1 MAKIKTK
8 FICQECGYESPKW
21 MGKCPGC
28 NSWNTFTEEII
39 NKETKKNS
47 RGISSNKVLRLKDI
61 EVKEEKRITTKY
73 MELDRVLGGGIVNSS
88 LVLVGGDPGIGK
100 STLLMQTGDKVAGQ
114 GLKVLYVTGEE
125 SARQIKIR
133 AERLEMESDNM
144 YILAETNIDHILKN
158 INELEPDLLI
168 LDSIQTIYNP
178 DITSAPGSVSQVKE
192 ITSTIMRTTKSTN
205 MSTFIVGH
213 VTKQGSIAGPRVLE
227 HMVDTVLYFEGDT
240 QHSYRILRAV
250 KNRYGSTNEV
260 GVFEMRDSGLEEII
274 NPSSFFLESRTENSY
289 GSVITASMEGTRPL
303 LLEIQALISYSS
315 FGNPR
320 RVTTGVDNSRAAMLM
335 AVLEKK
341 AGMQLQ
347 NTDAYINVIGGM
359 QVKETAVDLPILCAI
374 ASSFREVKI
383 DSNTLII
390 GEVGLSGEIR
400 GVKDIDKRIGEANK
414 MGFKRAVVPYSN
426 KKNIK
431 NISDDLDMEIIKV
444 KNIEEALN
452 VLL

>member
-144 YILAETNIDHILKN
+144 YILAETNMDHILKN

-303 LLEIQALISYSS
+303 LLEI
-315 FGNPR
+315 
-320 RVTTGVDNSRAAMLM
+320 
-335 AVLEKK
+335 
-341 AGMQLQ
+341 
-347 NTDAYINVIGGM
+347 
-359 QVKETAVDLPILCAI
+359 
-374 ASSFREVKI
+374 
-383 DSNTLII
+383 
-390 GEVGLSGEIR
+390 
-400 GVKDIDKRIGEANK
+400 
-414 MGFKRAVVPYSN
+414 
-426 KKNIK
+426 
-431 NISDDLDMEIIKV
+431 
-444 KNIEEALN
+444 
-452 VLL
+452 

>member
-1 MAKIKTK
+1 MAKLKTT

-28 NSWNTFTEEII
+28 NSWNTFVEEVVD
-39 NKETKKNS
+39 KKTKKNS
-47 RGISSNKVLRLKDI
+47 RGISSNKVLKLKEI
-61 EVKEEKRITTKY
+61 EIKDEKRISTKY
-73 MELDRVLGGGIVNSS
+73 LELDRVLGGGIVNSS

-100 STLLMQTGDKVAGQ
+100 STLLMQTGDKVANQ

-133 AERLEMESDNM
+133 AQRLEMNSDNI
-144 YILAETNIDHILKN
+144 YILAETNVDHILKN
-158 INELEPDLLI
+158 IEDLKPDLLI

-192 ITSTIMRTTKSTN
+192 ITSTIMRTTKSSN
-205 MSTFIVGH
+205 MATFIVGH

-315 FGNPR
+315 LGVPR
-320 RVTTGVDNSRAAMLM
+320 RVTTGVDHSRAAMLM

-341 AGMQLQ
+341 AGIQLQ

-359 QVKETAVDLPILCAI
+359 QVKETAVDLAIICSI
-374 ASSFREVKI
+374 ASSFREIRI
-383 DSNTLII
+383 DFNTIII
-390 GEVGLSGEIR
+390 GEVGLSGEVR
-400 GVKDIDKRIGEANK
+400 GVKDVEKRILEAHK
-414 MGFKRAVVPYSN
+414 MGFKKALVPYAN
-426 KKNIK
+426 KKNLKDINK
-431 NISDDLDMEIIKV
+431 NLELKIIKV
-444 KNIEEALN
+444 KNIEEALKAI
-452 VLL
+452 L

>member
-1 MAKIKTK
+1 LGKTKTK

-28 NSWNTFTEEII
+28 SNWNTFIEEIEE
-39 NKETKKNS
+39 KETKKNN
-47 RGISSNKVLRLKDI
+47 RGISSTKLMKLKDI
-61 EVKEEKRITTKY
+61 SVVEEERISTTY
-73 MELDRVLGGGIVNSS
+73 SELDRVLGGGIVNSS

-100 STLLMQTGDKVAGQ
+100 STLLMQTADRVAKQ
-114 GLKVLYVTGEE
+114 NQKVLYVTGEE

-133 AERLEMESDNM
+133 AERLGMESNNI
-144 YILAETNIDHILKN
+144 YILAETNVEHIISSIEKLN
-158 INELEPDLLI
+158 PNLLI

-178 DITSAPGSVSQVKE
+178 EITSAPGSVSQVKE
-192 ITSTIMRTTKSTN
+192 VTATIMRITKSSY

-260 GVFEMRDSGLEEII
+260 GVFQMNDSGLEEII

-289 GSVITASMEGTRPL
+289 GSVIAASMEGTRPL
-303 LLEIQALISYSS
+303 LIEIQALISHSS
-315 FGNPR
+315 FGVPR

-341 AGMQLQ
+341 VGIQLQ
-347 NTDAYINVIGGM
+347 NSDAYINVIGGM

-374 ASSFREVKI
+374 ASSFKEIKI
-383 DSNTLII
+383 DQNTII
-390 GEVGLSGEIR
+390 MGEVGLSGEIR
-400 GVKDIDKRIGEANK
+400 GIKDIDKRIKEAQK
-414 MGFKRAVVPYSN
+414 MGFKRAVVPFSN
-426 KKNIK
+426 IKNIK
-431 NISDDLDMEIIKV
+431 NDKVSEEIEIINVKTIEKV
-444 KNIEEALN
+444 LDI
-452 VLL
+452 LL